1 MQILKCALGKH
12 SDLVARANDLYEDFF
27 IKMMNQEKPTAAF
40 ALSLVGAVMILIS
53 GIVVALAAAAVGA
66 LIGLIPGGGG
76 LGALVVVLG
85 ALGLIF
91 GILALYGAIMINS
104 GDPGK
109 VRTGSTLVLI
119 SSILGGLFTFFTVLG
134 ILGLVLGLVGSILG
148 LTWKPSFPIP
158 PVPSPTPSPASLPP
172 SGTVTRAVQPGT
184 VTITHPGGG
193 TITVS
198 AWLQAP
204 GGALPITSLPQ
215 TFGRDDFRNLV
226 SPQLLDT
233 ISRRHFTIGY
243 DYVNGQFV
251 IWDEGSRNGTYV
263 NGVDI
268 RGKGPVPLKY
278 GDVIAPAN
286 AIQLKFALSAV

>member
-1 MQILKCALGKH
+1 V
-12 SDLVARANDLYEDFF
+12 S
-27 IKMMNQEKPTAAF
+27 QEKPTAAF
-40 ALSLVGAVMILIS
+40 ALSLVGAVLILIG
-53 GIVVALAAAAVGA
+53 GIIVALAAAAVGA

-76 LGALVVVLG
+76 LGALIAFLG

-91 GILALYGAIMINS
+91 GILALYGSVMINS

-109 VRTGSTLVLI
+109 VRTGSTLVLV
-119 SSILGGLFTFFTVLG
+119 SSILGGLFTFSSVLG
-134 ILGLVLGLVGSILG
+134 ILGLVLGLVGGILG
-148 LTWKPSFPIP
+148 LTWKPTFAAPPI
-158 PVPSPTPSPASLPP
+158 PSPTPSPTPLPPLGPP
-172 SGTVTRAVQPGT
+172 SGTVTRTIQPGT
-184 VTITHPGGG
+184 ITITSPSGE

-226 SPQLLDT
+226 SPHLLDT

-251 IWDEGSRNGTYV
+251 VWDEGSRNGTYV

-278 GDVIAPAN
+278 GDIIAPAN
-286 AIQLKFALSAV
+286 AVQLRFAPSAV